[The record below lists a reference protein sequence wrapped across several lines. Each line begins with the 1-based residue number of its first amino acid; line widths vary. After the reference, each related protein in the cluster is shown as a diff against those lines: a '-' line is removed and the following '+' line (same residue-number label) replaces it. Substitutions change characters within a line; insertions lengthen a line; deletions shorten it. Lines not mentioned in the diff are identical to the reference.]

1 MLQQKASYQVE
12 IIVYYLAMGQN
23 GLENPTARQISTTIS
38 SDDHLSYGI
47 YNNDKTQPI
56 CVYTITSLSDM

>member
-23 GLENPTARQISTTIS
+23 GLENPTARQISNG
-38 SDDHLSYGI
+38 DDHLSYGI